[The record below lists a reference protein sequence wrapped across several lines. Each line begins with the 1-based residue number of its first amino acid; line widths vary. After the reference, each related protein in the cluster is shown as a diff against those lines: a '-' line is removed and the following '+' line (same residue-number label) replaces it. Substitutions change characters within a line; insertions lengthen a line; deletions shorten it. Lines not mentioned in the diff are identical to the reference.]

1 MPVSDRPVRVLVVSR
16 PSRVWGAQLRLLLTA
31 PGLRAR
37 GVELT
42 LAVPDGNPFAER
54 WRKAGLPIE
63 VLPAPGP
70 DSLRRPDGRRAGPVG
85 IARTGAAA
93 LASAVRLARTARRFD
108 AVLSFSRHTHVETAI
123 AARLA
128 RRPVVVEVV
137 DIVRPG
143 IGRRVLQV
151 AARLATV
158 VVANSRATASTLGNA
173 PRDLRVLYPIVD
185 LTRFEPGPVDPAMRA
200 RLGARTD
207 RPVVVIVGRLDPG
220 KGIELVADAFARAT
234 PTEHPALARAVLAV
248 VGDQGVAPHGYVER
262 LRAETEARLGER
274 VVFTG
279 RIEDV
284 PGVLRAADAFINA
297 SDAEPFGRSIL
308 EAQATGT
315 PVVAARGGG
324 VPEFVDDGRTG
335 LLFPPGDAVAVAAA
349 LERVLA
355 DRGLAASMVAT
366 AREQTKA
373 RFDPDD
379 RFDELAALYREL
391 TSR

>member
-1 MPVSDRPVRVLVVSR
+1 MPVTDWPVRVLVVSR

-42 LAVPDGNPFAER
+42 LAVPDGNPLAER
-54 WRKAGLPIE
+54 WRAAGLPMV
-63 VLPAPGP
+63 VLPPPGP
-70 DSLRRPDGRRAGPVG
+70 DSLRRPDGRRAGPIG

-93 LASAVRLARTARRFD
+93 LAGAVRLARTARRFD
-108 AVLSFSRHTHVETAI
+108 AVLSFSRHTHVEAAI
-123 AARLA
+123 AGRLA
-128 RRPVVVEVV
+128 RRPVVLEVV

-143 IGRRVLQV
+143 FGQRVLRA

-158 VVANSRATASTLGNA
+158 VVANSQATASTLGTA

-185 LTRFEPGPVDPAMRA
+185 LSRFEPGPADAALRA
-200 RLGARTD
+200 RVGGAAD
-207 RPVVVIVGRLDPG
+207 RPVVAIIGRLDPG

-234 PTEHPALARAVLAV
+234 VAEHPTLARSVLAV
-248 VGDQGVAPHGYVER
+248 VGDQGVAPDGYVEQ

-284 PGVLRAADAFINA
+284 PGVLRSIDAFINA

-324 VPEFVDDGRTG
+324 VPEFVDDELTG
-335 LLFPPGDAVAVAAA
+335 LLFPPGDAPAAAAA

-355 DRGLAASMVAT
+355 DRELAAAMVT
-366 AREQTKA
+366 AARAQTLA

-391 TSR
+391 AGR

>member
-1 MPVSDRPVRVLVVSR
+1 MPVTDRPVRVLVVSR

-42 LAVPDGNPFAER
+42 LAVPDGNPLAER
-54 WRKAGLPIE
+54 WRAASLPMV
-63 VLPAPGP
+63 VLPPPGP
-70 DSLRRPDGRRAGPVG
+70 DSLRRADGRRAGPIG

-93 LASAVRLARTARRFD
+93 LAGAVRLARTARRFD
-108 AVLSFSRHTHVETAI
+108 AVLSFSRHTHVEAAI
-123 AARLA
+123 AGRLA
-128 RRPVVVEVV
+128 RRPVVLEVV

-143 IGRRVLQV
+143 FGQRVLRA

-158 VVANSRATASTLGNA
+158 VVANSRATASTLGTA

-185 LTRFEPGPVDPAMRA
+185 LSRFEPGPADAALRA
-200 RLGARTD
+200 RVGGAAD
-207 RPVVVIVGRLDPG
+207 RPVVAIIGRLDPG

-234 PTEHPALARAVLAV
+234 EAEHPTLARSVLAV
-248 VGDQGVAPHGYVER
+248 VGDQGVARDGYVEQ

-284 PGVLRAADAFINA
+284 PGVLRSIDAFINA

-324 VPEFVDDGRTG
+324 VPEFVDDELTG
-335 LLFPPGDAVAVAAA
+335 LLFPPGDAPAAAAA

-355 DRGLAASMVAT
+355 DRELAAAMVT
-366 AREQTKA
+366 AARAQTLA

-391 TSR
+391 AGR

>member
-1 MPVSDRPVRVLVVSR
+1 VTDRPVRVLVVSR

-42 LAVPDGNPFAER
+42 LAVPDGNPLADR
-54 WRKAGLPIE
+54 WRAAGLPMV
-63 VLPAPGP
+63 VLPPPGP
-70 DSLRRPDGRRAGPVG
+70 DSLRRPDGRRAGP
-85 IARTGAAA
+85 IDMARAGRTA
-93 LASAVRLARTARRFD
+93 LAGAVRLARTARRFD
-108 AVLSFSRHTHVETAI
+108 AVLSFSRHTHVE
-123 AARLA
+123 AAVAGRLA
-128 RRPVVVEVV
+128 RRPVVLEVV

-143 IGRRVLQV
+143 LGRRVLQA

-158 VVANSRATASTLGNA
+158 VVANSRATAATLGSA
-173 PRDLRVLYPIVD
+173 PRDLRVLHPIVD
-185 LTRFEPGPVDPAMRA
+185 LTRFEPGPVDATLRD
-200 RLGARTD
+200 RLGGAGD
-207 RPVVVIVGRLDPG
+207 RPVVAIVGRLDPG
-220 KGIELVADAFARAT
+220 KGIELVAAAFARAT
-234 PTEHPALARAVLAV
+234 ASEHPTLAAAVLAV
-248 VGDQGVAPHGYVER
+248 VGDRGVAPDGYVER
-262 LRAETEARLGER
+262 LRADVGTLLGDR

-284 PGVLRAADAFINA
+284 PGVLRSVEAFINA

-324 VPEFVDDGRTG
+324 VPEFVEDGRTG
-335 LLFPPGDAVAVAAA
+335 LLFPPGDADAVADA

-355 DRGLAASMVAT
+355 DRELAAAMAAA
-366 AREQTKA
+366 AREQVTA

-379 RFDELAALYREL
+379 RFDELAALYHGLVR
-391 TSR
+391 R